1 MCAIHHL
8 TQGSWGGQL
17 ICLGYFS
24 SELVNF
30 VSRLLSRYKENM
42 LCSEGSV
49 REHCWFR
56 ENNCDEEEDVTS
68 LCTWGQESGGSRKM
82 RYMLKRTMLVIMRRL
97 MFLKLFR

>member
-1 MCAIHHL
+1 MGILVQYMCRGGSLQL

-24 SELVNF
+24 SELVDF

-68 LCTWGQESGGSRKM
+68 LCTWGQESGMDQGR
-82 RYMLKRTMLVIMRRL
+82 
-97 MFLKLFR
+97 